1 MNTNKQKYRVVK
13 TVVKTG
19 CDLEREVIKSNLPK
33 GRAEALKAIMEAK
46 VEAEDFN
53 PHSMTSYLVEPAA

>member
-1 MNTNKQKYRVVK
+1 MSNKPKFRVVK
-13 TVVKTG
+13 TTIKTG
-19 CDLEREVIKSNLPK
+19 CDLEREILRSNLPK

-53 PHSMTSYLVEPAA
+53 PHSLTCYTVEPAA